1 LTRLRR
7 PLGSR
12 AVPVAEAIQL
22 EASELRNAGAAL
34 IAGGAALQLSPVH
47 VPMACPLRT
56 LTGIP
61 CPLCGMTTSVE
72 ATVRLDLGTAVA
84 AAPAGIALVAGA
96 VAVLVLRPSVIRV
109 PAPALYAGLAAM
121 WVYQL
126 FRFSIL

>member
-1 LTRLRR
+1 
-7 PLGSR
+7 
-12 AVPVAEAIQL
+12 VPVADAIQL
-22 EASELRNAGAAL
+22 DASELRLTGAAM

-47 VPMACPLRT
+47 VPILCPLRT

-72 ATVRLDLGTAVA
+72 ATLRLDFGAAVA
-84 AAPAGIALVAGA
+84 ATPAGIALVAA
-96 VAVLVLRPSVIRV
+96 AIALLFLRPSVIRLW
-109 PAPALYAGLAAM
+109 PPALYATLAAM

>member
-1 LTRLRR
+1 M
-7 PLGSR
+7 
-12 AVPVAEAIQL
+12 PVADAIQL
-22 EASELRNAGAAL
+22 DTAELRLTGAAM

-47 VPMACPLRT
+47 VPILCPLRA

-72 ATVRLDLGTAVA
+72 ATIRLDLGTALA
-84 AAPAGIALVAGA
+84 ATPAGIALVAA
-96 VAVLVLRPSVIRV
+96 AIALLFLRPPVIRLW
-109 PAPALYAGLAAM
+109 APALYATLAAM

>member
-1 LTRLRR
+1 M
-7 PLGSR
+7 
-12 AVPVAEAIQL
+12 PVANAIQL
-22 EASELRNAGAAL
+22 DASELRLAGAAM

-47 VPMACPLRT
+47 PPILCPLRT

-72 ATVRLDLGTAVA
+72 ATLRLDLGTAVA
-84 AAPAGIALVAGA
+84 ATPAGVALVAA
-96 VAVLVLRPSVIRV
+96 ALALLFLRPTVIRLS
-109 PAPALYAGLAAM
+109 APALYATLAAM